1 MEAFIIYMVVLFI
14 FLALFIAYLVNIV
27 RLIRAPEI
35 NGLTLAR
42 VVGIFVFPL
51 GALLGFIQNKEV
63 TK

>member
-1 MEAFIIYMVVLFI
+1 MEHLIGLILLLVL
-14 FLALFIAYLVNIV
+14 LGAYLVNIV
-27 RLIRAPEI
+27 RLVKAPEI